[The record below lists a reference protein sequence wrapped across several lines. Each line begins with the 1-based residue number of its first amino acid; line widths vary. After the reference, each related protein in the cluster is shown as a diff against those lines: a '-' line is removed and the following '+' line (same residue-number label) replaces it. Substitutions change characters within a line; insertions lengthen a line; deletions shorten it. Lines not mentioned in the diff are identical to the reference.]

1 MKVSFLIPV
10 LLLTLVVLGGGPVA
24 DTRGDRQGGT
34 EAELRGLVDELV
46 GAVSAARQNG
56 IEHFITDEFAFIDS
70 TGQAIRKRTFLEE
83 LKVGR
88 LRVEKRQTFRLSLQG
103 KRVVMSGLRM
113 ISTRRGCER
122 MEEEGG
128 LSSSSPAEQER
139 WALIEQQLLRRAE
152 IVPVLYEVLRVTG
165 IQEPELFGQVADARS
180 RLLNL
185 LHTPPQDGGRKST
198 VETEA
203 VLRANDAF
211 GSALRRTLK
220 LLKNYPRLLSSE
232 PYLNIT
238 DEMYRMERRIA
249 EAACECSVA
258 AGRDAQ
264 EIITSE
270 ESVILVWV
278 RTSARVANSTANGS
292 RWRLERV
299 TSGAEVGEAKQLA
312 KAGASN
318 ITVAQSR
325 RFLGNEEAKL
335 FTRNLPTVDKV
346 ELLKLKKNGDL
357 WNGEIE
363 SSKMV
368 EGVEAQKTA
377 SLWRT
382 QNYLPD
388 SAICHY
394 PGYAIKFYFK
404 DKLIAY
410 ATLCWEC
417 NNISFE
423 TPNLKRTQ
431 GFGGRDKKGQQLL
444 QVFHT
449 AFPEA
454 K

>member
-1 MKVSFLIPV
+1 M
-10 LLLTLVVLGGGPVA
+10 LGGGPVA

-56 IEHFITDEFAFIDS
+56 IEHFITDEFAFI
-70 TGQAIRKRTFLEE
+70 
-83 LKVGR
+83 
-88 LRVEKRQTFRLSLQG
+88 
-103 KRVVMSGLRM
+103 
-113 ISTRRGCER
+113 
-122 MEEEGG
+122 
-128 LSSSSPAEQER
+128 
-139 WALIEQQLLRRAE
+139 
-152 IVPVLYEVLRVTG
+152 
-165 IQEPELFGQVADARS
+165 
-180 RLLNL
+180 
-185 LHTPPQDGGRKST
+185 
-198 VETEA
+198 
-203 VLRANDAF
+203 
-211 GSALRRTLK
+211 
-220 LLKNYPRLLSSE
+220 
-232 PYLNIT
+232 
-238 DEMYRMERRIA
+238 
-249 EAACECSVA
+249 
-258 AGRDAQ
+258 
-264 EIITSE
+264 
-270 ESVILVWV
+270 
-278 RTSARVANSTANGS
+278 
-292 RWRLERV
+292 

-410 ATLCWEC
+410 ATLCLEC